1 MLHCIAPNGLKLN
14 YLYKTS
20 TCHRQLLLKATHWEY
35 KAIILIVL
43 VHIKLWKSLLFSW
56 MKKDTWFYEVWY
68 LSAKNARTGEY
79 ILRPFKSRS
88 TNSSWL
94 RYFDPHIGEWTGSFL
109 VQVNSCR
116 LFGTKSST
124 KLGLTYAHQMS
135 VLFDMP
141 AGHLDKMNTPSGA
154 RFLALLMI

>member
-1 MLHCIAPNGLKLN
+1 MLHCIAPSGLKLN

-20 TCHRQLLLKATHWEY
+20 TCHRQLLLQATHWEY

-68 LSAKNARTGEY
+68 LSAKNTRTGDY
-79 ILRPFKSRS
+79 ILRPFMSRS

-94 RYFDPHIGEWTGSFL
+94 RYCDSHIGEWTGSFL
-109 VQVNSCR
+109 VQVN
-116 LFGTKSST
+116 LSSVRHQIINQT
-124 KLGLTYAHQMS
+124 GADICTSNVSFIRYAGRSHRQDEYS
-135 VLFDMP
+135 QW
-141 AGHLDKMNTPSGA
+141 S
-154 RFLALLMI
+154 